1 MIDRQIING
10 RDRMIHP
17 LVSFRVHVKLGTEC
31 GSIQFFFRPLVDNG
45 SLHTV
50 KRPAVQIR
58 FNEILIKLRTHVFHQ
73 VTSSAKNRKVT
84 HDRMPFLDHIIATD
98 HHKRND
104 HYKCPEKPWRHP
116 DTQYGKKKRY
126 NNGKTNKIMTHDT
139 ALLFFFLRSEEHTSE
154 LQSLMRIS
162 YAVFC
167 LK

>member
-58 FNEILIKLRTHVFHQ
+58 FNEILLKLRTHVFHQ

-84 HDRMPFLDHIIATD
+84 HERMPILVHIIATD
-98 HHKRND
+98 QPKRKD
-104 HYKCPEKPWRHP
+104 HYKCTKKHWRP
-116 DTQYGKKKRY
+116 PQTKYEQKKRK
-126 NNGKTNKIMTHDT
+126 NNK
-139 ALLFFFLRSEEHTSE
+139 
-154 LQSLMRIS
+154 
-162 YAVFC
+162 
-167 LK
+167 